1 MRCLLHLLPQLR
13 PLHCDPTSPML
24 QRLLARVG
32 LPVLLGLKPMHRQ
45 HQQMQGH
52 VQCEWAVL
60 LLLFL
65 TWRLLYAQR

>member
-1 MRCLLHLLPQLR
+1 
-13 PLHCDPTSPML
+13 ML

-65 TWRLLYAQR
+65 TWRLLYAQWQWSLCSVLANWMLDV